1 MKQLVNAKESEEW
14 EGDPFFASE
23 EHTED
28 ISPQKPKNREHWLTV
43 LQITVCAVIL
53 LAALCMKFFGG
64 EWYTVFRNWYIEHV
78 NQSILTDADLQI
90 MEQKVLELFP
100 TAPESAG
107 ENSSNGDNTEAS
119 SQASSGVSS
128 LPAASSES
136 QGAKTAASSGG

>member
-53 LAALCMKFFGG
+53 LAALCMRFFGG
-64 EWYTVFRNWYIEHV
+64 AWYMA
-78 NQSILTDADLQI
+78 QIL
-90 MEQKVLELFP
+90 
-100 TAPESAG
+100 PEK
-107 ENSSNGDNTEAS
+107 SSWIT
-119 SQASSGVSS
+119 
-128 LPAASSES
+128 
-136 QGAKTAASSGG
+136 